1 MASVKGNM
9 NRTIWR
15 SIAAVAVAA
24 MVVMFSTRGW
34 ADSRPYVICIDP
46 GHPSEVG
53 SGTHGRHITEIEA
66 AWQVAQRLQSE
77 LRARGMKVVLT
88 KHKEHE
94 FVRNRK
100 RAEIANQNHAD
111 YMVRL
116 HCDSDA
122 GTGIAS
128 YAPDRQGAID
138 GVTGPSKVVIKE
150 SQKMGLAFH
159 MAMVKSL
166 DGKLK
171 DRGFLPDTSTA
182 VGRKH
187 HALIG
192 SIFSKEP
199 VVLVEM
205 CVLTNPKDEKF
216 IRDPKNQAVL
226 AKAMADGV
234 QAALAASGTSPT
246 TNEK

>member
-1 MASVKGNM
+1 M
-9 NRTIWR
+9 NRTIWQWG
-15 SIAAVAVAA
+15 AAVAVAA
-24 MVVMFSTRGW
+24 MILSGAGPVRAET
-34 ADSRPYVICIDP
+34 RPYVICIDP

-66 AWQVAQRLQSE
+66 AWQVAQRLETE
-77 LRARGMKVVLT
+77 LEARGMKVVLT

-100 RAEIANQNHAD
+100 RAEIANENHAD

-128 YAPDRQGAID
+128 YAPDRQGTIG
-138 GVTGPSKVVIKE
+138 GVTGPSKEVVRE
-150 SQKMGLAFH
+150 SRSMGAVFH
-159 MAMVKSL
+159 RTMIKSL
-166 DGKLK
+166 AGKLK

-205 CVLTNPKDEKF
+205 CVLTNPKDEQF
-216 IRDPKNQAVL
+216 IRAPKNQTIL

-234 QAALAASGTSPT
+234 QAALAASGPT
-246 TNEK
+246 TQEKTKD

>member
-1 MASVKGNM
+1 M
-9 NRTIWR
+9 NRTWR
-15 SIAAVAVAA
+15 LMAHLVVVAA
-24 MVVMFSTRGW
+24 ASVLPSVSSR
-34 ADSRPYVICIDP
+34 ADVRQYVICIDP

-53 SGTHGRHITEIEA
+53 SGTQGRHITEIEA
-66 AWQVAQRLQSE
+66 AWQVAQRLKTE
-77 LRARGMKVVLT
+77 LQARGMRVVLT
-88 KHKEHE
+88 KKKEHE
-94 FVRNRK
+94 FVRNRR

-128 YAPDRQGAID
+128 YAPDQQGSID
-138 GVTGPSKVVIKE
+138 GVTGPSKGVIKA
-150 SQKMGLAFH
+150 SRKMGAEFH
-159 MAMVKSL
+159 RTMVKSL
-166 DGKLK
+166 DGRLK

-192 SIFSKEP
+192 SIFSKSP

-205 CVLTNPKDEKF
+205 CVLTNPKDEQF
-216 IRDPKNQAVL
+216 MRDPKNQTLL

-234 QAALAASGTSPT
+234 QAALATNQKAEPAPNVSP
-246 TNEK
+246 

>member
-1 MASVKGNM
+1 MLAAICAGIP
-9 NRTIWR
+9 TIV
-15 SIAAVAVAA
+15 S
-24 MVVMFSTRGW
+24 
-34 ADSRPYVICIDP
+34 ADSPKYVICIDP

-66 AWQVAQRLQSE
+66 AWQVAQRLKTE
-77 LRARGMKVVLT
+77 LQARGMKVVLT
-88 KHKEHE
+88 KQEEHK
-94 FVRNRK
+94 FVRNRR

-128 YAPDRQGAID
+128 YAPDRQGTID
-138 GVTGPSKVVIKE
+138 GVTGPSKDVIKA
-150 SQKMGLAFH
+150 SRAMGAVFH
-159 MAMVKSL
+159 KTMVKSL

-205 CVLTNPKDEKF
+205 CVLTNPADEKF
-216 IRDPKNQAVL
+216 IRDPKNQTLL

-234 QAALAASGTSPT
+234 EAALATHRKVEPAP
-246 TNEK
+246 NVRP